1 MTRRWQRWSS
11 IWSSAWSRSS
21 ARGGSACARPGGCC
35 RARAARGREAE
46 ACGRASARLE
56 RLEALGALAAIA
68 QLGRRGPQA
77 GGVRALPLIAQQVG
91 DRLAARLLAQVAGV
105 VLAPLLPAAE
115 RGVGPVRFRVEDE
128 EPAAVEDQ
136 CARLPPHPHGAQGAP
151 GARPVSSDQGSTRR
165 LTQRSAITKAAAVR
179 IAIHA
184 SSAARPRV
192 TVPLASARH
201 TFTAW
206 VSGRSQAN
214 ERAHGGR
221 LSSGKK
227 TPEKRNITE
236 MPSVK

>member
-56 RLEALGALAAIA
+56 RLEVLGALAAIA
-68 QLGRRGPQA
+68 QLGRSGPQA

-115 RGVGPVRFRVEDE
+115 RSVG
-128 EPAAVEDQ
+128 
-136 CARLPPHPHGAQGAP
+136 
-151 GARPVSSDQGSTRR
+151 DQGSTRR
-165 LTQRSAITKAAAVR
+165 LTQRSATTKAAAVR

-192 TVPLASARH
+192 TVPPASARH

-236 MPSVK
+236 MPSGK

>member
-35 RARAARGREAE
+35 RARAAGGREAE

-68 QLGRRGPQA
+68 QLGRSGPQA

-115 RGVGPVRFRVEDE
+115 RSVGPVRFRVEEE

-136 CARLPPHPHGAQGAP
+136 CTRLPPHPHARRVRPALCRCQAIR
-151 GARPVSSDQGSTRR
+151 GAR
-165 LTQRSAITKAAAVR
+165 AA
-179 IAIHA
+179 
-184 SSAARPRV
+184 
-192 TVPLASARH
+192 
-201 TFTAW
+201 
-206 VSGRSQAN
+206 
-214 ERAHGGR
+214 
-221 LSSGKK
+221 
-227 TPEKRNITE
+227 
-236 MPSVK
+236 

>member
-115 RGVGPVRFRVEDE
+115 RSVGPVRFRVEEE

-136 CARLPPHPHGAQGAP
+136 CTRLPPHPHGAQGAP
-151 GARPVSSDQGSTRR
+151 GARPVSSDQGSTPGRP
-165 LTQRSAITKAAAVR
+165 LEC
-179 IAIHA
+179 
-184 SSAARPRV
+184 ARK
-192 TVPLASARH
+192 
-201 TFTAW
+201 
-206 VSGRSQAN
+206 SQTW
-214 ERAHGGR
+214 R
-221 LSSGKK
+221 
-227 TPEKRNITE
+227 
-236 MPSVK
+236 M